1 MSRRAESEQVRV
13 LIRVIDSQQ
22 QIIHELVGKMMELSG
37 HPPAE
42 QPFELPFEPGVE
54 PAYSA
59 LGGLPPGYEQE
70 DHAGHDQ

>member
-22 QIIHELVGKMMELSG
+22 QIIHELASKMMELTG
-37 HPPAE
+37 QP
-42 QPFELPFEPGVE
+42 PFELPFEPGVE